1 MALTGALTGAL
12 TAQERHDFEVYVAT
26 RSGSLMRTAYLL
38 TGQRAD
44 AEDLL
49 QTTLAK
55 AYLSW
60 SRVRDR
66 QAVDAYVRRTMVTTH
81 ISLWRRRKV
90 DEIPTAELP
99 DAGTD
104 DFTGNVDLH
113 DSLWQLLD
121 DLPKRQRAVVVM
133 RYYEDLSEAETA
145 EALGCSQG
153 TVKSQASKALAKL
166 RSALVESDSA
176 FQSDHRAALP
186 TQLPAHPATGAS
198 R

>member
-1 MALTGALTGAL
+1 MGL

-26 RSGSLMRTAYLL
+26 RSPALMRTAYLL

-55 AYLSW
+55 AFLSW
-60 SRVRDR
+60 GKVRER
-66 QAVDAYVRRTMVTTH
+66 EAVDAYVRRTMINTH
-81 ISLWRRRKV
+81 ISLWRRRRV
-90 DEIPTAELP
+90 DEVPTDELP
-99 DAGTD
+99 ESGTP
-104 DFTGNVDLH
+104 DFTGDVVLH
-113 DSLWQLLD
+113 DSLWRLLD

-145 EALGCSQG
+145 AALGCSPG
-153 TVKSQASKALAKL
+153 TVKSQSSKALAKL
-166 RSALVESDSA
+166 RHALVATDAS
-176 FQSDHRAALP
+176 FQTDQRVAIA
-186 TQLPAHPATGAS
+186 TRPATGES